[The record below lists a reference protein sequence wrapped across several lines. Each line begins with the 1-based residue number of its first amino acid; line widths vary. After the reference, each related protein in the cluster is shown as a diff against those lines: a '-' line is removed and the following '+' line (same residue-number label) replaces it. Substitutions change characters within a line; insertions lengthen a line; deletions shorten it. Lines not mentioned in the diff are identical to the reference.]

1 MIRYKEEELV
11 DITPAMRAACTEA
24 LRQRYLNP
32 GYKRALLPSPTATE
46 LQVRNIDAIETLVV
60 INQVY
65 Q

>member
-11 DITPAMRAACTEA
+11 DITPAMTAACTEA

-46 LQVRNIDAIETLVV
+46 L
-60 INQVY
+60 
-65 Q
+65 